1 MLLGYQIYRKAKCE
15 CRDRNYIPVCDLS
28 GEEKHVNGLSDGLQD
43 VQVEIMRKFC
53 ILPPMVMV
61 LIIIIITTISVDAT
75 FFLLIHV
82 FMETLNF
89 DLVNKKKNYLK
100 NVEKEKNVAWVLVYQ
115 TIKPVTFP
123 RDDFVLF
130 YANSS
135 IHLIHS
141 HNIINSSHN
150 LLFAH

>member
-1 MLLGYQIYRKAKCE
+1 MGENKSHIIVIDVSGSSSSIC
-15 CRDRNYIPVCDLS
+15 LS
-28 GEEKHVNGLSDGLQD
+28 
-43 VQVEIMRKFC
+43 FF
-53 ILPPMVMV
+53 
-61 LIIIIITTISVDAT
+61 IIIIITTISVDAT